1 MREQESMPNLQ
12 SVNEDDLF
20 LAVGSQL
27 AEGEKFMKPP
37 SVSELILKGK
47 VWFDLHVDRF
57 QSAVCQE
64 KVRKLLQGDE
74 AVLITAIADLIAG
87 IFTGV
92 SPVTVSLLICK
103 KGVSSFCPEDQPHL
117 QHD

>member
-1 MREQESMPNLQ
+1 MREQESSRNLQ

-27 AEGEKFMKPP
+27 AEAEKFMKPP
-37 SVSELILKGK
+37 SVNELIMKGK
-47 VWFDLHVDRF
+47 VWFDLHVERF

-64 KVRKLLQGDE
+64 KVRKLLEGDE

-87 IFTGV
+87 IVTGV

-103 KGVSSFCPEDQPHL
+103 KGVRSLCAEDQPHL
-117 QHD
+117 RHS